1 MDGMTDEEIDAAI
14 GYYDQGLDVDDIY
27 EHFDESIPYPVL
39 QDLISCY
46 ENDLMQHM
54 GAPYYYA

>member
-14 GYYDQGLDVDDIY
+14 GYYDQGLDVQDIY
-27 EHFDESIPYPVL
+27 EHFDECIPYPVL

-54 GAPYYYA
+54 GAPHYYA

>member
-14 GYYDQGLDVDDIY
+14 DWYDKGLEVEDIY
-27 EHFDESIPYPVL
+27 EHFDERIPYPTL
-39 QDLISCY
+39 QDLITCY
-46 ENDLMQHM
+46 EDDLMQHM

>member
-14 GYYDQGLDVDDIY
+14 GYYDQGLDVEDIY

>member
-14 GYYDQGLDVDDIY
+14 GYYDQGLDVGDIY

-46 ENDLMQHM
+46 ENDLTQHM
-54 GAPYYYA
+54 GAPHYYA